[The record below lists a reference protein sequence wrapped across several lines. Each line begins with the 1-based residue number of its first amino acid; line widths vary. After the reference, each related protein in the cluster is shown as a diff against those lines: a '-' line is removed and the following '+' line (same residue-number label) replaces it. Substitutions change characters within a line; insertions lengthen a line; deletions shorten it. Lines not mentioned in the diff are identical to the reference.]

1 MIGFEIANKVLK
13 LDDINN
19 IPVDIFK
26 KECQNIK
33 CNARIWNG
41 GRGTQ
46 CNMNI
51 SSKDHYLCKYHYKA
65 CQLRMPNNKWWLGL
79 INEERPENPI
89 NPSNQLPHVWMYDTD
104 GNEIINEKKEV
115 FKEIVKEDK
124 IKIKKPRGR
133 PPGSKNK
140 KKN

>member
-1 MIGFEIANKVLK
+1 
-13 LDDINN
+13 
-19 IPVDIFK
+19 
-26 KECQNIK
+26 
-33 CNARIWNG
+33 
-41 GRGTQ
+41 
-46 CNMNI
+46 
-51 SSKDHYLCKYHYKA
+51 
-65 CQLRMPNNKWWLGL
+65 
-79 INEERPENPI
+79 
-89 NPSNQLPHVWMYDTD
+89 MYDTD